1 MSERAIEEATDRVA
15 PLGTDMLPVAAAGSQ
30 VAYYVTI
37 DDLHES
43 IPSGTV
49 TRSGLVQLAVTT
61 IVADVDVKD
70 RVVTPAGL
78 AGNVNAKMIK
88 GGCFCVGRINAVT
101 LTKALIDA
109 AFLEVAGRAA
119 VTGDLVTT
127 EDKND
132 RCYEL
137 GYFSGGS
144 TAGWFGIRVDV
155 SGGAF
160 ISLS

>member
-1 MSERAIEEATDRVA
+1 
-15 PLGTDMLPVAAAGSQ
+15 
-30 VAYYVTI
+30 
-37 DDLHES
+37 
-43 IPSGTV
+43 
-49 TRSGLVQLAVTT
+49 
-61 IVADVDVKD
+61 
-70 RVVTPAGL
+70 
-78 AGNVNAKMIK
+78 MIK
-88 GGCFCVGRINAVT
+88 GGCFCAGRINAVT